1 MDRRIFEENL
11 LALCTGETRIN
22 TRLFYRD
29 SSSHYDFLKSRSG
42 EIVPALLLR
51 SSDTQPLHSMIDPVR
66 EAQRLVST
74 IPQDTGFIIFLGLG
88 GGFAPEAALLRNGH
102 HGFSRVVVIDFDK
115 DGIAELLSSRDY
127 TKLFGDSRFSLYVD
141 PCDDEIKKIIGE
153 QYKPAL
159 HGGIKIIPLRT
170 RTEATLSIFE
180 KTVKAIEDAIESAAS
195 DYSVQAHF
203 GIRWFSNIIRNLRF
217 GETVT
222 DNFSKI
228 KNAFPIHEAAIIA
241 AGPSLDQQIT
251 SIAEYK
257 ARQVFI
263 ICSDTALPVL
273 LNHGIEPDA
282 VVSIDCQHISCYH
295 FMGCNLRRNIPLFL
309 GLASPPL
316 LCGFSTSPF
325 FFCSGHPL
333 ELYISQYWRPLPKL
347 DTSGGNVT
355 YACLS
360 LAEKL
365 NAQRV
370 TFFGAD
376 FSYIGSRTYARGTYI
391 YPFFEKK
398 QNRLSPLEALF
409 SAFLYRS
416 PFLPPETDSEKSG
429 QGQTHYE
436 TSSLRFY
443 RKKIEEKASL
453 MNAQIFAEKGQGVTI
468 DFTHKMTHNGGNKN
482 QVLWEECDFFSTGS
496 AKMSAIEFLE
506 SYRDDIAALPDI
518 RETKNYSSVLSL
530 KNRQALTTL
539 LPFAAAV
546 KHRNPALKTGDL
558 IEEAKRLCIEE
569 ITRVCCANPK
579 TSGAF

>member
-11 LALCTGETRIN
+11 LALSAAQARVN
-22 TRLFYRD
+22 SRLFYRD
-29 SSSHYDFLKSRSG
+29 SSSHYAFLKSRSG
-42 EIVPALLLR
+42 EIVPAILLP
-51 SSDTQPLHSMIDPVR
+51 STDTQPLHSMIDPIR

-74 IPQDTGFIIFLGLG
+74 IPEDTGFIIFLGLG
-88 GGFAPEAALLRNGH
+88 GGFAPEAALYSRAAHNC
-102 HGFSRVVVIDFDK
+102 FSRIIVIDFDV
-115 DGIAELLSSRDY
+115 DGIGELLSSKDY
-127 TKLFGDSRFSLYVD
+127 TKLFMDSRFLLYID
-141 PCDDEIKKIIGE
+141 PCDDEIKKIISE

-170 RTEATLSIFE
+170 RTDAALSKFE
-180 KTVKAIEDAIESAAS
+180 RAAKVIEGAIENAAS

-203 GIRWFSNIIRNLRF
+203 GKRWFSNIIRNLKAA
-217 GETVT
+217 EKT
-222 DNFSKI
+222 DNFFKI
-228 KNAFPIHEAAIIA
+228 NASAIREAAIIA
-241 AGPSLDQQIT
+241 AGPSLDRQIP
-251 SIAEYK
+251 ILCEYK
-257 ARQVFI
+257 KNGVFI

-282 VVSIDCQHISCYH
+282 AVSIDCQHISYHH
-295 FMGCNLRRNIPLFL
+295 FMGCDLRNIPLFL

-316 LCGFSTSPF
+316 LCGFSLSPF

-333 ELYISQYWRPLPKL
+333 ELYISQYWRPLPRL

-365 NAQRV
+365 KIKRI

-416 PFLPPETDSEKSG
+416 PFLPKSW
-429 QGQTHYE
+429 QGQAFYE

-443 RKKIEEKASL
+443 REKIQDKASL
-453 MNAQIFAEKGQGVTI
+453 MDAQIFAEKGQGVPV
-468 DFTHKMTHNGGNKN
+468 DFTRRMAHNSGNKIAPSI
-482 QVLWEECDFFSTGS
+482 EGDFFPTGS

-506 SYRDDIAALPDI
+506 NYRDDIAALPEANGEGYLD
-518 RETKNYSSVLSL
+518 VLSL
-530 KNRQALTTL
+530 KNRQVFTTM

-569 ITRVCCANPK
+569 ITRVCNAPDLK
-579 TSGAF
+579 PAVLFEDEDHD